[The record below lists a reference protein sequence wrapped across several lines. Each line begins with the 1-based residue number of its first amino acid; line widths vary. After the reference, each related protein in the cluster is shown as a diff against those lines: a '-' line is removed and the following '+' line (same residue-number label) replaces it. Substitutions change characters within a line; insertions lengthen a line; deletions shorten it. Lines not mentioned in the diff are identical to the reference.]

1 MVTGTDHVYRA
12 IGHPKLPKTS
22 SHRLLFP
29 ITSRSPAPYPFR
41 SRIACTSRLA
51 SNTRT
56 MAIGLVTGSYTIRYE
71 NTDQNLT
78 GTGEIRGP
86 GRFLY
91 KSHPFGT
98 SAAPTDTV
106 RWPLRPAQ
114 WAKDALPWPQPLF
127 REASQKERDYRVG
140 SWNS

>member
-78 GTGEIRGP
+78 GNVV
-86 GRFLY
+86 RFWR
-91 KSHPFGT
+91 
-98 SAAPTDTV
+98 
-106 RWPLRPAQ
+106 RWPA
-114 WAKDALPWPQPLF
+114 AGC
-127 REASQKERDYRVG
+127 EASKRKAAVI
-140 SWNS
+140 SCNT